1 MAKYTINYTCGH
13 TETIQLTGKVSD
25 RIRRIERMEQGEC
38 PSCIRNKQNAQA
50 QQASESRGLSELTGT
65 PKQVAWATTI
75 RENVCKAL
83 DKVRKIATND
93 QAKAMIEKWEQ
104 GINSKTDAAWWIDNR
119 YNLTSDMM
127 PEQAIITT
135 FVHNF

>member
-25 RIRRIERMEQGEC
+25 RIRRIERMEQSEC
-38 PSCIRNKQNAQA
+38 PSCLRSKQNAQA
-50 QQASESRGLSELTGT
+50 QQASEDRGLVELEGT

-83 DKVRKIATND
+83 DKVRKIASND
-93 QAKAMIEKWEQ
+93 QAKAMIEKWER

-119 YNLTSDMM
+119 YNLSSDMM

-135 FVHNF
+135 FIHNF

>member
-1 MAKYTINYTCGH
+1 MAKYTITYTCGH
-13 TETIQLTGKVSD
+13 METIRLTGRVSE
-25 RIRRIERMEQGEC
+25 RMRRIAKLEQCEC
-38 PSCIRNKQNAQA
+38 DACFRNKQNAQSE
-50 QQASESRGLSELTGT
+50 QARQERGLSELQGT

-127 PEQAIITT
+127 PEQSIITT
-135 FVHNF
+135 FMHNF